1 MFEASV
7 GDLSGAVRKWLSYLL
22 RSFQLH
28 QDGQDAA
35 SEQGDLVTGF
45 CLSAGHREQR
55 SAATIY

>member
-1 MFEASV
+1 M
-7 GDLSGAVRKWLSYLL
+7 

-35 SEQGDLVTGF
+35 SEQGDLGIRF

-55 SAATIY
+55 SVATIY